1 MRPVAVLIWIA
12 VATLVT
18 VGVTASPANALTKQQ
33 VEASQARLNRLGCN
47 AGQPDGVVGPRTRA
61 GVVRFQ
67 SANRLQQDG
76 YLTRTTR
83 RALHA
88 SSARRCDVRARPA
101 RSGSGRRIILSQ
113 RQNWIWLVRSSGRV
127 VAQGGLIDNP
137 SELARGRY
145 WTGPK
150 CGRAGRIRNN
160 SDSSGSLVLHNFVRF
175 APCGIGFHQVPIRR
189 STGHQIH
196 PNWLL
201 GTNYRE
207 SHGCIRVSR
216 RMSER
221 IWDFTTSRTKVV
233 VVRG

>member
-1 MRPVAVLIWIA
+1 MLLWVS
-12 VATLVT
+12 VATFVM
-18 VGVTASPANALTKQQ
+18 VGVTAPPANALTKRQIEDSQ
-33 VEASQARLNRLGCN
+33 VRLNRLGCN
-47 AGQPDGVVGPRTRA
+47 AGRPDGIAGPRTRA

-67 SANRLQQDG
+67 AANRLQQDG
-76 YLTRTTR
+76 YLTPATR
-83 RALHA
+83 RAVHA
-88 SSARRCDVRARPA
+88 SSAKRCDVRPKPA

-113 RQNWIWLVRSSGRV
+113 RQNWLWLVSASGRV

-137 SELARGRY
+137 SALPRGRY

-160 SDSSGSLVLHNFVRF
+160 SDYSGSLVLHNFVRF
-175 APCGIGFHQVPIRR
+175 APCGIGFHQVPTRR
-189 STGHQIH
+189 STGRQIH

-216 RMSER
+216 WMSER